1 MNASTSFTDSTG
13 SAGSAAAPNPPA
25 RGLAVPPDRVSHTLR
40 HLERWVAWSIAVY
53 TAWLAAFSVTGL
65 PTLWLF
71 VLYAGLIGKWAE
83 ARPPR
88 HPSEMVSRAL
98 ALIAGAY
105 VLHIHTGAEVG
116 GPGGTFFFWLS
127 ITCLYYAFM
136 LRPAW
141 GAIVV
146 AFALLEFVVAS
157 LRVPGPVPGPEM
169 LAQIGF
175 LCVFP
180 LLLAMKFGAAMR
192 QPDDAMETGRIDSS
206 STLFNSSGFAAHGNE
221 MLAASRRDKRPLSV
235 AVFNCADLL
244 EVRDI
249 YGSKIAREL
258 MNRIVEKLSNVSA
271 GNGLAA
277 RTGPAEFSVVLPGMG
292 RDKAIA
298 AIHRVLGNPMRI
310 EMDAGDSEIVLV
322 PEFLVEAA
330 GPDVASVET
339 LQQEL
344 HDELVRID
352 AAQQRRQHHM
362 QRERERHSRPM
373 PAVALPATAL
383 PAARGIRRAP
393 VPQCPTM
400 PLPLAALASARAAAA
415 A

>member
-1 MNASTSFTDSTG
+1 
-13 SAGSAAAPNPPA
+13 
-25 RGLAVPPDRVSHTLR
+25 
-40 HLERWVAWSIAVY
+40 VAWSIAVY
-53 TAWLAAFSVTGL
+53 TAWLAAFTVTGL

-105 VLHIHTGAEVG
+105 ILHIHAGTELG

-146 AFALLEFVVAS
+146 AFALIEFVVAS
-157 LRVPGPVPGPEM
+157 LHVPGALGGPEM
-169 LAQIGF
+169 LAQVGF

-206 STLFNSSGFAAHGNE
+206 TTLFNSSGFAAHGNE

-235 AVFNCADLL
+235 AVFNCSDLL
-244 EVRDI
+244 EVREI
-249 YGSKIAREL
+249 YGSRIAREL
-258 MNRIVEKLSNVSA
+258 MNRIVEKLSSVSA
-271 GNGLAA
+271 GRGLAA

-298 AIHRVLGNPMRI
+298 AIHRALGNPMRI

-322 PEFLVEAA
+322 PEFQVQAA
-330 GPDVASVET
+330 GPDVASVEA
-339 LQQEL
+339 LQQAL
-344 HDELVRID
+344 HDELIRID

-373 PAVALPATAL
+373 PAVALPAAQS
-383 PAARGIRRAP
+383 ARKAP
-393 VPQCPTM
+393 VAQCPTM
-400 PLPLAALASARAAAA
+400 PLPLAALGSARAAAA
-415 A
+415 